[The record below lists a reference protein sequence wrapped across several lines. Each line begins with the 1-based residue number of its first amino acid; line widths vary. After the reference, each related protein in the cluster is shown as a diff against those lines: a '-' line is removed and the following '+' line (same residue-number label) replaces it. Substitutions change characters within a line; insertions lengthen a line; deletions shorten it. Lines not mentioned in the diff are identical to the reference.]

1 MFGSVCVCGRG
12 VAWLFGW
19 SVYNTTMSVCLFVIM
34 NLFMYMRCVYSTVRV
49 CLCPSVCVCEW
60 VVFASV
66 INPGQTTEAL

>member
-1 MFGSVCVCGRG
+1 
-12 VAWLFGW
+12 
-19 SVYNTTMSVCLFVIM
+19 MSVCLYAIM
-34 NLFMYMRCVYSTVRV
+34 NLFMHMRCVRSMAGV